1 VDYDEPWNDETDEET
16 FRPWTGELPADP
28 SEGMLLVRATLTL
41 HDGTTFKGFRHAYL
55 GGRSRPAATPHVR
68 RRATLRVL
76 GRQVRSA
83 RGDCQRFYAA
93 LGRSADA
100 VFPVAFSVDPG
111 LATGVTSGIVEGFR
125 KNDERLTVER

>member
-1 VDYDEPWNDETDEET
+1 MFV
-16 FRPWTGELPADP
+16 GEQL
-28 SEGMLLVRATLTL
+28 
-41 HDGTTFKGFRHAYL
+41 FGFW
-55 GGRSRPAATPHVR
+55 GGRFGVPA
-68 RRATLRVL
+68 
-76 GRQVRSA
+76 
-83 RGDCQRFYAA
+83 GDCQRFYAA